1 LPAVS
6 FVKPLGPE
14 NEHPGY
20 TDVASGD
27 QHLVDL
33 IKAIKASPD
42 WSTTAIVVTYDEH
55 GGFWDHVPP
64 PTARGV
70 SDKWGPGERVPTLL
84 VSPLLTKTGVTHVS
98 YDTTSILA
106 TIEHRW
112 GLAALSSRDAAV
124 GSFTPLFAGR

>member
-1 LPAVS
+1 
-6 FVKPLGPE
+6 
-14 NEHPGY
+14 
-20 TDVASGD
+20 
-27 QHLVDL
+27 
-33 IKAIKASPD
+33 
-42 WSTTAIVVTYDEH
+42 VVTYDEH

-70 SDKWGPGERVPTLL
+70 SDRWGPGERVPTLL
-84 VSPLLTKTGVTHVS
+84 VSPLLTKTGVTHIS

-124 GSFTPLFAGR
+124 GNFTPLFAGR